1 MDGLRKPT
9 RVTLSAQIVEQME
22 TCIKDGTWP
31 VGTCIPGELELMETF
46 GVSRNTVREATLS
59 LVHAGMLQARPGDGT
74 YVISSDRLDA
84 AMLRRLRNAKPRD
97 VLEVRLALEVN
108 IVQLACKHSCDE
120 DMSALHEAM
129 LKRERQDISLDDFIK
144 SDLEF
149 HLQMAKQSHNSLMYD
164 LYKSCLSFIED
175 EIYAYLMSSGSH
187 HQDDKHRELYKAIAA
202 RDEKKAIE
210 LVCAILED
218 ERAIFVAAGL
228 LKK

>member
-1 MDGLRKPT
+1 MDGLQKPT

-22 TCIKDGTWP
+22 RCIKDGTWL
-31 VGTCIPGELELMETF
+31 VGSCIPGELDLMETF

-59 LVHAGMLQARPGDGT
+59 LVHAGLLQARPGDGT
-74 YVISSDRLDA
+74 YVISTDRLDA

-108 IVQLACKHSCDE
+108 IVQLACRHSEEE
-120 DMSALHEAM
+120 DMAALHEAM
-129 LKRERQDISLDDFIK
+129 LRRERQDISMDDFIK
-144 SDLEF
+144 ADLEF
-149 HLQMAKQSHNSLMYD
+149 HLQIARQSHNSLMYD

-187 HQDDKHRELYKAIAA
+187 HQNDKHRELCQAIID
-202 RDEKKAIE
+202 RDEDRAVD

-218 ERAIFVAAGL
+218 ERTIFVEAGL